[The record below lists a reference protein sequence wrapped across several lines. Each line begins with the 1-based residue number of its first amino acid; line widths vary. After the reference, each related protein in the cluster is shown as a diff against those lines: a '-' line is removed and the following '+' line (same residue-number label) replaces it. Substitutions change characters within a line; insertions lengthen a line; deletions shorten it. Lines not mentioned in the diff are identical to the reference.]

1 MLTTLALSIMMCVT
15 PPSVHDTKDLDF
27 RVPSFRN
34 APKFDLQRGI
44 RGGNPVRN
52 PREDRTRLR
61 DRDDDL
67 VLLLRKELGDKYTII
82 RWRDVIIVKPLKEVN
97 KKRRRGNNKRRR

>member
-1 MLTTLALSIMMCVT
+1 MLATLAISIIMSVT
-15 PPSVHDTKDLDF
+15 PPSVHDTRDLDF

-34 APKFDLQRGI
+34 APKFDLQRSV
-44 RGGNPVRN
+44 RGENPVRN
-52 PREDRTRLR
+52 PRESRPRLR

-67 VLLLRKELGDKYTII
+67 VRLLKSEFGDRYTII
-82 RWRDVIIVKPLKEVN
+82 RWRGAIIVKPLKEVN